1 MADTSITPAEIER
14 FWSRVDRGERPFT
27 ERDTA
32 CWLWTAGT
40 NSRGYGRIRW
50 QGQPESAH
58 RIAWTLA
65 YGPIPQHQRV
75 IPTCHNPRCCNPAHL
90 TLVATSAPNPRSQR
104 TPATRAIARAPSAN
118 RGPVVSQLRAEL
130 AQLRAELAQLKA
142 AQGASPT
149 PTAVSLST
157 DN

>member
-1 MADTSITPAEIER
+1 MSNTSITPAEIER
-14 FWSRVDRGERPFT
+14 FGSRVERGERPFT
-27 ERDTA
+27 ERDNA

-40 NSRGYGRIRW
+40 NSRGYGRMRW

-58 RIAWTLA
+58 RIAWTLT
-65 YGPIPQHQRV
+65 YGPIPNHQRV

-118 RGPVVSQLRAEL
+118 RGPVVSQLRAEI

-142 AQGASPT
+142 AQHSSPT
-149 PTAVSLST
+149 PIAMPRST
-157 DN
+157 